1 MSWMGRT
8 VTLGRLLREPDRQ
21 LDVVESS
28 EMREEIGL
36 RYYLDHAYERRAA
49 EEIGRRI
56 DDCLVDY
63 ISLGL
68 QYLTTG
74 DITIEEL
81 ESKMRKID
89 SLVKTR
95 FEEVPAI

>member
-1 MSWMGRT
+1 MRRLKT
-8 VTLGRLLREPDRQ
+8 VRRPPIYPNGAQAISPVAPSPLFRCP
-21 LDVVESS
+21 
-28 EMREEIGL
+28 
-36 RYYLDHAYERRAA
+36 HAVHR
-49 EEIGRRI
+49 
-56 DDCLVDY
+56 CPSVD
-63 ISLGL
+63 SGLGL